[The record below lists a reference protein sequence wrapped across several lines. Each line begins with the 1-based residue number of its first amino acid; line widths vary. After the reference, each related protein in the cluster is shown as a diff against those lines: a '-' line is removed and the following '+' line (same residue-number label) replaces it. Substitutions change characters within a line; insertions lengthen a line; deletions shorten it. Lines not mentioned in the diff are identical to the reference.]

1 MELLLK
7 REVFTDKSTT
17 GSLFVNNIFECY
29 TMEDKDRGLSQ
40 DMPID
45 QIKAKKVY
53 GQTCIPYG
61 RYKVVVTKSNR
72 FSLAAKRDVYLPLLL
87 NVPGYEGIRI
97 HTGNT
102 AIDTHGCLLPGKQR
116 LADKVLFSTDAFKQ
130 LNDKINQALKTG
142 EVWITI
148 TK

>member
-29 TMEDKDRGLSQ
+29 TMEDKDRGLKQ
-40 DMPID
+40 EMPLEE
-45 QIKAKKVY
+45 IKRIKKP
-53 GQTCIPYG
+53 GETCIPYG
-61 RYKVVVTKSNR
+61 RYQIVVTKSDR
-72 FSLAAKRDVYLPLLL
+72 FSLAAKRDVYLPILL
-87 NVPGYEGIRI
+87 NVPGYLGIRI

-102 AIDTHGCLLPGKQR
+102 AIHTEGCLLPGKQR
-116 LADKVLFSTDAFKQ
+116 LTDKVLFSADAFKQ
-130 LNDKINQALKTG
+130 LNDKINTSLKTE